1 MRLHNLRIHITP
13 CAPGMLSVA
22 VMHVVYKH
30 GRVVG
35 NELLFNDW
43 CECDELQRV
52 IGPVLDRAAQ
62 LANDMQGGEPVTA

>member
-1 MRLHNLRIHITP
+1 
-13 CAPGMLSVA
+13 
-22 VMHVVYKH
+22 
-30 GRVVG
+30 VG

-52 IGPVLDRAAQ
+52 IGPILDRAAQ